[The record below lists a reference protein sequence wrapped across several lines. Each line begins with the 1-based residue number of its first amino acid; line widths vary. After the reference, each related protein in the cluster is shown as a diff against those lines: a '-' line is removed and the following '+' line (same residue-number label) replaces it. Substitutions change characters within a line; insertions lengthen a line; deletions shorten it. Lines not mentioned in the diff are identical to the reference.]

1 MGKIITGVVNNMGKI
16 LKFPDPV
23 DKNGEVLTAEQIEEM
38 SQEAEYIEVPVVLGS
53 DTVKCSVAVDFE
65 KVGASEDRAYQ
76 KFKSKLLRSM
86 DSVFKE
92 VAPKNSKFTN
102 VQAEE
107 NEARENLA
115 IMEKMMDLLPEQ
127 TDVMLNLLFPQGEYF
142 DQIILGHNI
151 PNVPQTGTELKKW
164 FEGGARNSRMVLEAI
179 VAAYDPTNPLAG
191 MQRATRGAMEQMEN
205 KTPEQIVE
213 MAKIASAETASPSPN
228 LTLLP
233 TDTSETSS
241 STSQGLGDVE
251 MEAGSSICETEKPL
265 STDSPSP
272 SIISE
277 TISQEVPTEDSSPGG
292 ANHCGSVKNTETQEI
307 LELTSP
313 DTSGDA
319 APQS

>member
-1 MGKIITGVVNNMGKI
+1 MGKI

-53 DTVKCSVAVDFE
+53 DVVKCSVAVDFE
-65 KVGASEDRAYQ
+65 KVGANEDRAYQ

-92 VAPKNSKFTN
+92 ASPKNSKFTN
-102 VQAEE
+102 IEAEQ

-127 TDVMLNLLFPQGEYF
+127 VEVMLSLLFPQGEYF

-151 PNVPQTGTELKKW
+151 PGVPQTGTELKKW
-164 FEGGARNSRMVLEAI
+164 FEGGARNSRMVLESI

-191 MQRATRGAMEQMEN
+191 MQRASRGAMEQMEN

-213 MAKIASAETASPSPN
+213 IAKSASAETASPSPN

-233 TDTSETSS
+233 TNTSEISS
-241 STSQGLGDVE
+241 STLPVPGDAE
-251 MEAGSSICETEKPL
+251 TEAESSICETEKPL
-265 STDSPSP
+265 STDSLSP
-272 SIISE
+272 STISE
-277 TISQEVPTEDSSPGG
+277 TINQEAPTEDSSPGG
-292 ANHCGSVKNTETQEI
+292 ANPYGSVKNTETQEI